1 MKLHYSYDIFVYE
14 IEISSR
20 LCKVH
25 FKHLYMV
32 RIKLNTRKINADTS
46 DRTNHHFHIP
56 RYEVTEAIRG
66 TTINSISLN
75 CLKQSFTAYTHMI
88 YDNHSHDDNSVG
100 GMVISTQHVFA
111 FKESSQYYI
120 HLYIATEVATHNKI
134 LYRTFVVMI
143 GGKVK

>member
-1 MKLHYSYDIFVYE
+1 ML
-14 IEISSR
+14 
-20 LCKVH
+20 
-25 FKHLYMV
+25 
-32 RIKLNTRKINADTS
+32 
-46 DRTNHHFHIP
+46 
-56 RYEVTEAIRG
+56 
-66 TTINSISLN
+66 
-75 CLKQSFTAYTHMI
+75 